1 MHTAVLLQAQVAN
14 LQKANEASSRRKKRQ
29 KKRIQKQ
36 GVLTIAEGSEIIDQN
51 GVDQQIEREIQQSG
65 TRSSGTALKQRRCG
79 RCREV
84 GHDIRKCPLG

>member
-51 GVDQQIEREIQQSG
+51 GVD
-65 TRSSGTALKQRRCG
+65 
-79 RCREV
+79 
-84 GHDIRKCPLG
+84 